1 MAAIE
6 RTFRPDDGK
15 ALPAQ
20 GGQERTEYYEPASG
34 LRLRV
39 TRRGARTWLVLFWS
53 RSAGRTR
60 RLTLGDASEMPL
72 KKARE
77 AARAALVAVDREGR
91 DPYAEKLAKREE
103 ERAERARRIEGR
115 RRAALERTRRAVTF
129 GKLCAE
135 YVEYRRTTPSG
146 RFKRPARPNTLA
158 TWDSMLR
165 LHILPVVGD
174 VPPEDLTSE
183 DFLRVLE
190 GAVKR
195 GGSSMG
201 PRVRE
206 LLSAVWRWI
215 EQRPRLLGVKLP
227 PESPLRELSRD
238 IGAAKFERDRVL
250 SPSEIWRFWRATGKE
265 GLEGEALRLMLLTA
279 CRVKEVLALPWS
291 EVDLAAK
298 AWKLPAARSKGGR
311 DRVIPLSNAAVD
323 LLERVSEP
331 GTEDLV
337 FGTDLRL
344 AQTMK
349 QVRAAMGGDSWQ
361 PRDLR
366 RTAATL
372 CARLGADPFV
382 VALVLGHT
390 KSDARM
396 PGVTAVY
403 LRWDYEEKVRD
414 ILGRVGE
421 WVVSTVS
428 SPSEPGDLLP
438 FERNARA

>member
-1 MAAIE
+1 
-6 RTFRPDDGK
+6 
-15 ALPAQ
+15 
-20 GGQERTEYYEPASG
+20 
-34 LRLRV
+34 
-39 TRRGARTWLVLFWS
+39 
-53 RSAGRTR
+53 
-60 RLTLGDASEMPL
+60 MPL

-77 AARAALVAVDREGR
+77 AARAALAAVETEGR
-91 DPYAEKLAKREE
+91 DPYAEKLAKREQ
-103 ERAERARRIEGR
+103 ERAGRARRIEER
-115 RRAALERTRRAVTF
+115 RRASLERTRRSVTF

-165 LHILPVVGD
+165 LHVLPVVGD
-174 VPPEDLTSE
+174 MPPEDLTSE

-227 PESPLRELSRD
+227 PTSPLRDLSRD
-238 IGAAKFERDRVL
+238 IGAAKFERERTL
-250 SPSEIWRFWRATGKE
+250 SPSEIWRFWRATEDE

-279 CRVKEVLALPWS
+279 CRVKEVTALPWS
-291 EVDLAAK
+291 EVDSATK
-298 AWKLPAARSKGGR
+298 VWKLPAARSKGGR
-311 DRVIPLSNAAVD
+311 DRVVPLSKAAID
-323 LLERVSEP
+323 LLERVKAL
-331 GTEDLV
+331 GTVDLV
-337 FGTDLRL
+337 FGSALRL
-344 AQTMK
+344 DQTMK
-349 QVRAAMGGDSWQ
+349 RVRAAMGGDSWQ

-382 VALVLGHT
+382 VALVLGHA
-390 KSDARM
+390 KSDALM
-396 PGVTAVY
+396 PAVTAVY
-403 LRWDYEEKVRD
+403 LRWNYEERVRD
-414 ILGRVGE
+414 ILARVGE
-421 WVVSTVS
+421 WVVSTTS
-428 SPSEPGDLLP
+428 GTAEPGDVLS